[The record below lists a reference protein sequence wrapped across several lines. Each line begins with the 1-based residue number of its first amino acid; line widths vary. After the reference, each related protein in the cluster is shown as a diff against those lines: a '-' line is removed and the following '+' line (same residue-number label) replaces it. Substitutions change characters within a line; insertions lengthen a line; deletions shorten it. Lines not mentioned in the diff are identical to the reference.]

1 MRSGMRIWALAA
13 AGLAWAAHAAAAAEA
28 PAVTLDRLDEL
39 AAALAQHPPGFSV
52 DPAREPAFL
61 ELDRFF
67 ESAVRPGQPFDLA
80 QMPNPLWQWID
91 RRLRRTLA
99 QVKAAPA
106 DAEELAVWQLYN
118 MGLLCRSGKAVVGM
132 DLIAVPGTAPEFRRR
147 VAARVDVLLV
157 THGHPDHY
165 DADLVQACLEAGK
178 PVLVP
183 AAVAAERE
191 AHPQL
196 HGIDEFGAFDV
207 AGIHLVARRG
217 VHVWA
222 GSRDDVHIVYYE
234 VVFPTGRTVVFCGD
248 LDYTREFEKT
258 PGRAVDLLVIPW
270 RSPSARYEPGAAEQT
285 AERQDAVQIALDRVQ
300 PRGLL
305 YSHYAELGHVH
316 GGLPASYGIAA
327 GLKRAVAT
335 PSEVLFWGESLRLP
349 PYTPGSY

>member
-1 MRSGMRIWALAA
+1 MHNGMRMWVWAT
-13 AGLAWAAHAAAAAEA
+13 AGLAWAAHSAAAAEA

-52 DPAREPAFL
+52 DPAREQAFL
-61 ELDRFF
+61 GLDQFF

-132 DLIAVPGTAPEFRRR
+132 DLIAVPGAAPEFRRR

-178 PVLVP
+178 PVFVP
-183 AAVAAERE
+183 AAIAAERE

-196 HGIDEFGAFDV
+196 HSIEENLEAEV
-207 AGIHLVARRG
+207 AGVKITARRG

-234 VVFPTGRTVVFCGD
+234 VVFPAGRTVVFCGD

-285 AERQDAVQIALDRVQ
+285 AERKDAVQIALDRVR
-300 PRGLL
+300 PRDLL

-316 GGLPASYGIAA
+316 DGLPASYGIAA
-327 GLKRAVAT
+327 GLKRAVSAL
-335 PSEVLFWGESLRLP
+335 SEFLFWGEALRLP
-349 PYTPGSY
+349 PNSPGSY